1 MQSFFCTRRSD
12 PKDMNAGKKTVYIQ
26 QTVKTKVGKTV
37 KFPILLAAI
46 TRQTTEFCL
55 PN

>member
-1 MQSFFCTRRSD
+1 VFPNLYKECSAVVFKRQSDR
-12 PKDMNAGKKTVYIQ
+12 KDLNAGRKTVYFQ

-46 TRQTTEFCL
+46 TR
-55 PN
+55 